1 MVEIEHAVSLC
12 SGRRWPPHA
21 PGDQD
26 RDQRI
31 GQCLPLFLAHGALP
45 MDSREVMLTNVLPL
59 SLWLPETDWQVEEVT
74 PFERGR

>member
-1 MVEIEHAVSLC
+1 MATTSIG
-12 SGRRWPPHA
+12 GRGYRPA
-21 PGDQD
+21 
-26 RDQRI
+26 QRTT
-31 GQCLPLFLAHGALP
+31 LALFLAHGTLP